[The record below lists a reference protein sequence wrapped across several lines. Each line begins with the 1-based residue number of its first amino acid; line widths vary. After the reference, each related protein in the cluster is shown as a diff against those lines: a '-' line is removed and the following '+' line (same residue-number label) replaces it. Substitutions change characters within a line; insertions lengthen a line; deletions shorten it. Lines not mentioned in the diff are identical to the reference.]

1 MNDYEVNSSISND
14 KKLAKITM
22 EGLTSYAELLEK
34 QKSASPAVTQIRRIV
49 DELGAY
55 WDVDEKHNWIGEFA
69 KRALGRIS
77 VDIQE
82 KDRIATINGL
92 FSYAKEMGS
101 AQGADELE
109 RILEIPPVIRQIGE
123 AWNMEKDWI
132 DNICSSIVEMTELL
146 QTPLGMTM
154 KY

>member
-1 MNDYEVNSSISND
+1 M
-14 KKLAKITM
+14 
-22 EGLTSYAELLEK
+22 
-34 QKSASPAVTQIRRIV
+34 
-49 DELGAY
+49 GAY
-55 WDVDEKHNWIGEFA
+55 WDVDEKHSWIGEFA
-69 KRALGRIS
+69 KRALGRIP

-92 FSYAKEMGS
+92 FRYASEMGS

-146 QTPLGMTM
+146 QTPSGMTM

>member
-1 MNDYEVNSSISND
+1 MNDYEVNSSIRND

-34 QKSASPAVTQIRRIV
+34 QEAASPAVTQIRRIV

-55 WDVDEKHNWIGEFA
+55 WDVDEKHNWISEFT
-69 KRALGRIS
+69 KKVLGRIS
-77 VDIQE
+77 VDMQE

-92 FSYAKEMGS
+92 FHYANEMVS

-109 RILEIPPVIRQIGE
+109 RILEIPSVIRQMGE

-146 QTPLGMTM
+146 QTPIGMTM

>member
-34 QKSASPAVTQIRRIV
+34 QESASPAVTQIRRIV

-82 KDRIATINGL
+82 KIGL
-92 FSYAKEMGS
+92 
-101 AQGADELE
+101 
-109 RILEIPPVIRQIGE
+109 PPSMACLVMLKKWE
-123 AWNMEKDWI
+123 AHRGLMNWRESWRYH
-132 DNICSSIVEMTELL
+132 L
-146 QTPLGMTM
+146 
-154 KY
+154 